1 MLAWYCANTR
11 PQQEHRA
18 LIELTKQ
25 GFHAYTPVFSP
36 GKVLFP
42 RYIFVEFD
50 KDRDNWGLIRSTRGC
65 VDVLKN
71 GFQPIP
77 IRQSIMDRIM
87 AYEPPSEAVQADQS
101 FAPDQRVRITHGVL
115 AGYEGLF
122 KGTDKQRVQAFLE
135 ILGNKVSVP
144 IRDISTAA

>member
-25 GFHAYTPVFSP
+25 GFHAYTPIFSP

-42 RYIFVEFD
+42 RYIFLEFD
-50 KDRDNWGLIRSTRGC
+50 KDKDNWGLIRSTRGC

-71 GFQPIP
+71 GFNPIP
-77 IRQSIMDRIM
+77 IRQSIMETIM
-87 AYEPPSEAVQADQS
+87 AYEPSPEPTQTDPTYSKDQK
-101 FAPDQRVRITHGVL
+101 VRITTGIL

-122 KGTDKQRVQAFLE
+122 QGTDKQRVQAFLD
-135 ILGNKVSVP
+135 ILGKRVSVP
-144 IRDISTAA
+144 LRDISTAA